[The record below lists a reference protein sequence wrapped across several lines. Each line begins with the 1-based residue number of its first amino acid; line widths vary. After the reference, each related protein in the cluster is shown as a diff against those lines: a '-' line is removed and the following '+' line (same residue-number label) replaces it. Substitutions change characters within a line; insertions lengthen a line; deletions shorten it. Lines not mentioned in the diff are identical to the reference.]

1 MELDWFIQK
10 HLDKERR
17 HIHRWGNQTIC
28 RHIQY
33 HVLAIEK
40 APRTIPEIDSAIEI
54 KRKEIRLAGSLSERQ
69 RLNTEYDALEW
80 LRGAVKHYKR
90 GCLSEYY
97 C

>member
-1 MELDWFIQK
+1 M
-10 HLDKERR
+10 
-17 HIHRWGNQTIC
+17 
-28 RHIQY
+28 
-33 HVLAIEK
+33 AIEK